1 MGMDRFTTPLLRR
14 VYAVF
19 AVCFLV
25 IYAQDS
31 LRHSH
36 WRKEH
41 EYQRL
46 TTGTADQRTSAAAEL
61 VAVGAQE
68 QLLRALQSNRKS
80 VRDLAEASL
89 WEIWFRE
96 GGTRA
101 FHLLMDAQH
110 SLENLQLA
118 KALNTLDE
126 VTTRYPR
133 FAEGWN
139 QRATLYWKL
148 GNYAQAVADCQRV
161 LALNPKHFGAWS
173 GLGLCQ
179 LHLGEFQAACDSFH
193 VVLKINPH
201 DEAARQWLDQAQKS
215 RHQPSKTNGKNGFWI

>member
-1 MGMDRFTTPLLRR
+1 MTRFTTPLLRR
-14 VYAVF
+14 VYALF
-19 AVCFLV
+19 ALCFLI
-25 IYAQDS
+25 IYAQDCF
-31 LRHSH
+31 RHSRWH
-36 WRKEH
+36 KERQ
-41 EYQRL
+41 YQRL
-46 TTGTADQRTSAAAEL
+46 STGTADQRTAAAAEL
-61 VAVGAQE
+61 VSVGAQE
-68 QLLRALQSNRKS
+68 QLLRALQSNQKS
-80 VRDLAEASL
+80 VRDLAEAAL

-101 FHLLMDAQH
+101 FHLLMEAQQ

-118 KALNTLDE
+118 KALKTLDE

-139 QRATLYWKL
+139 RRATVYWKL

-201 DEAARQWLDQAQKS
+201 DEAARQWLDQARRWQ
-215 RHQPSKTNGKNGFWI
+215 HQPAKARAKQGFWI